1 MDGKKLKAEKPA
13 CDQIMDIIRD
23 LEQRTNRPFAKD
35 CPADDDLKPLA
46 QALRQIYDR
55 PLHDGS
61 NVRPSIF
68 SLEHSQDSDPNYA

>member
-1 MDGKKLKAEKPA
+1 MDGKKLKAERLA

-23 LEQRTNRPFAKD
+23 LEQRVNRPFAEAS
-35 CPADDDLKPLA
+35 PADDDLKPLA
-46 QALRQIYDR
+46 QSLRQIYDR

-68 SLEHSQDSDPNYA
+68 LLEHS